1 MKQILIRP
9 LVTEKMSA
17 ITDKQG
23 KYGFIVNRDA
33 NKIEIKQAV
42 EKSYG
47 VTVLKV
53 NTINVDGKRKFRYT
67 ATASLKDVHSLTRRP
82 SLSCRL
88 VKQLIFTP
96 TFNILTRNGY

>member
-47 VTVLKV
+47 VTVVKV

-67 ATASLKDVHSLTRRP
+67 AKGIIEGRSQSYKKA
-82 SLSCRL
+82 
-88 VKQLIFTP
+88 LIKLQAGETIDFYA
-96 TFNILTRNGY
+96 NV

>member
-9 LVTEKMSA
+9 LVTEKMSSL
-17 ITDKQG
+17 TDKQG

-47 VTVLKV
+47 VTVVKV

-67 ATASLKDVHSLTRRP
+67 AKGIIEGRSQSYKKAIIKLQAGETIDFYANV
-82 SLSCRL
+82 
-88 VKQLIFTP
+88 
-96 TFNILTRNGY
+96 

>member
-33 NKIEIKQAV
+33 NKIEIKHAV
-42 EKSYG
+42 EKSRSNRCES
-47 VTVLKV
+47 K
-53 NTINVDGKRKFRYT
+53 
-67 ATASLKDVHSLTRRP
+67 HHQRR
-82 SLSCRL
+82 R
-88 VKQLIFTP
+88 
-96 TFNILTRNGY
+96 

>member
-17 ITDKQG
+17 ISDKQG

-67 ATASLKDVHSLTRRP
+67 AKGIIEGRSQSFKKAIIKLQAGETIDFYANV
-82 SLSCRL
+82 
-88 VKQLIFTP
+88 
-96 TFNILTRNGY
+96 

>member
-42 EKSYG
+42 EKNYG

-67 ATASLKDVHSLTRRP
+67 AKGIIEGRSQSYKKAIIKLQAGETIDFYANV
-82 SLSCRL
+82 
-88 VKQLIFTP
+88 
-96 TFNILTRNGY
+96 

>member
-1 MKQILIRP
+1 M
-9 LVTEKMSA
+9 
-17 ITDKQG
+17 
-23 KYGFIVNRDA
+23 NRDA

-67 ATASLKDVHSLTRRP
+67 AKGIIEGRSQSYKKAIIKLQAGETIDFYANV
-82 SLSCRL
+82 
-88 VKQLIFTP
+88 
-96 TFNILTRNGY
+96 

>member
-47 VTVLKV
+47 VTVVKV

-67 ATASLKDVHSLTRRP
+67 AKGIVEGRSQSYKKAIIKLQAGETIDFYANV
-82 SLSCRL
+82 
-88 VKQLIFTP
+88 
-96 TFNILTRNGY
+96 